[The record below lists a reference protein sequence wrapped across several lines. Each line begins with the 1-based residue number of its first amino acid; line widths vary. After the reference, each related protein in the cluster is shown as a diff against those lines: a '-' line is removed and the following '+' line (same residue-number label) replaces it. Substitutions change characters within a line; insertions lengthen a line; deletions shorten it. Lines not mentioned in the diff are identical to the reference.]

1 MIEQITKGI
10 KISIETEF
18 EGTFYKEECI
28 HYAFSYEIVIENQ
41 SHEVA
46 QLIARKWTI
55 MEALNENEI
64 VIGEGVVGEKPILL
78 PGDVRRDCGDHCVGR
93 HGRADQDR
101 RLLDFRGGHDR
112 LHLPG
117 CCPFVLEWRGR
128 AGRS

>member
-64 VIGEGVVGEKPILL
+64 VIGEGVVGEKPILI
-78 PGDVRRDCGDHCVGR
+78 PGDRHTYTSGCV
-93 HGRADQDR
+93 
-101 RLLDFRGGHDR
+101 LKS
-112 LHLPG
+112 
-117 CCPFVLEWRGR
+117 PFGAMKGSYLMVNPSNSKQFKVNIPTFKLS
-128 AGRS
+128 ASFAQN